1 MAAFLEELRRNC
13 VWKSVPQ
20 LTCGSKPPITK
31 QYTAAQTGKE
41 KGKKRGWT
49 ESKLLFTEQPPP
61 AECGLASTNLGEPKG
76 RMTRMLGWKSTCRW
90 HLGRKWE
97 RKKSR
102 KGKKNTQA
110 PCRRMSVSPQPQ
122 TRKLKL
128 MKYMWGC
135 YDWRNAQET
144 TDLSKLL
151 RTQQRNLL
159 ERLIE
164 VAGATINPSSKLV
177 GNTLIIH

>member
-1 MAAFLEELRRNC
+1 MCERVYLNLPVVLNPP
-13 VWKSVPQ
+13 SPNSTPQ
-20 LTCGSKPPITK
+20 LR
-31 QYTAAQTGKE
+31 QA
-41 KGKKRGWT
+41 KKREKNEG
-49 ESKLLFTEQPPP
+49 ELKASSFLLNTPPSP
-61 AECGLASTNLGEPKG
+61 ECGLASTNLGEPKG

-151 RTQQRNLL
+151 RTQQRNFL